1 MNIAKHL
8 KFLFLIFLSAIFLNS
23 CGGKLPGADARKYP
37 PNPEARVKK
46 NIEEGRGFR
55 LGDMIGKRW
64 KVEHLSLQ
72 VRMNYGE
79 LP

>member
-1 MNIAKHL
+1 MNLAKHL
-8 KFLFLIFLSAIFLNS
+8 KFLILIFLSAIFLNS

-55 LGDMIGKRW
+55 LATKLE
-64 KVEHLSLQ
+64 KVEVEHLSLQ

>member
-1 MNIAKHL
+1 MNITKNL

-37 PNPEARVKK
+37 PDPQARVKK
-46 NIEEGRGFR
+46 ILRKVEVLDFQKLEK
-55 LGDMIGKRW
+55 I

>member
-1 MNIAKHL
+1 MNIAKNL
-8 KFLFLIFLSAIFLNS
+8 KFLFLIFLTAIFLNS

-37 PNPEARVKK
+37 PNPEERVKK

-55 LGDMIGKRW
+55 LSKLEKV

-72 VRMNYGE
+72 VLMNYGE
-79 LP
+79 LL

>member
-1 MNIAKHL
+1 MNIAKNL

-55 LGDMIGKRW
+55 LSDVGKNKGSTW
-64 KVEHLSLQ
+64 
-72 VRMNYGE
+72 
-79 LP
+79 